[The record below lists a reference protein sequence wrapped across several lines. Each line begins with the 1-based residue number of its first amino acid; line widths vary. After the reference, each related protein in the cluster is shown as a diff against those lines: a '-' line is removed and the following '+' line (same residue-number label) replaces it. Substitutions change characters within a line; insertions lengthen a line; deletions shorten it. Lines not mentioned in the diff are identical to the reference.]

1 MQIAEIDAQTRV
13 VPRKIA
19 QVSREH
25 AVMIAQKGDP
35 ILSSQ
40 MALHEIINDAG
51 AVRTTVHQIA
61 DVNDGTRA
69 MAGLIGCNSG
79 VRGLE

>member
-1 MQIAEIDAQTRV
+1 
-13 VPRKIA
+13 
-19 QVSREH
+19 
-25 AVMIAQKGDP
+25 
-35 ILSSQ
+35 